1 MDNTNNIIVYEY
13 LRLLKQQFPFYFKA
27 EFPIR
32 MNFLNQKQIKML
44 DSMNVFAKNDY
55 SKCFQQLLSS
65 LKKNS
70 KETFEK
76 YFAKYKIFDSYLVE
90 KKKDKDNNVEYIYMM
105 ISNISFIKIYILDF
119 P

>member
-1 MDNTNNIIVYEY
+1 
-13 LRLLKQQFPFYFKA
+13 
-27 EFPIR
+27 

-44 DSMNVFAKNDY
+44 DSKNVFAKNDY

-65 LKKNS
+65 LKKNTS

-90 KKKDKDNNVEYIYMM
+90 KKKVKIIMSNIYMM